1 MVKSVA
7 VITFALISVLVVV
20 SRADE
25 PYHDPYNDPVSE
37 RKNRGKA
44 KFCGTC
50 NYTPDSGYMER
61 ICPG

>member
-37 RKNRGKA
+37 RKNRGKSVGGKA
-44 KFCGTC
+44 KFCGAYL
-50 NYTPDSGYMER
+50 NE
-61 ICPG
+61 